1 MKKIIIGL
9 MGLSL
14 FTVFAV
20 LVLASPSNIL
30 YFLNWGEYIDMSLVQ
45 RFEQEKN
52 CQVILETVTSSEAMY
67 QKITSGTTRLP
78 PFICL
83 SNDVREPASFPNFQ
97 IYGGFQKGRIRLLL
111 HALFLWGLF
120 DFLFGS

>member
-52 CQVILETVTSSEAMY
+52 CQVIL
-67 QKITSGTTRLP
+67 
-78 PFICL
+78 
-83 SNDVREPASFPNFQ
+83 
-97 IYGGFQKGRIRLLL
+97 
-111 HALFLWGLF
+111 
-120 DFLFGS
+120 

>member
-30 YFLNWGEYIDMSLVQ
+30 YFLNWGEYIDMNLVQ

-67 QKITSGTTRLP
+67 QKKI
-78 PFICL
+78 
-83 SNDVREPASFPNFQ
+83 
-97 IYGGFQKGRIRLLL
+97 GRA
-111 HALFLWGLF
+111 HV
-120 DFLFGS
+120 

>member
-67 QKITSGTTRLP
+67 QKIVP
-78 PFICL
+78 A
-83 SNDVREPASFPNFQ
+83 NVRAFVDMKVESQKPKKKVRDAPASAV
-97 IYGGFQKGRIRLLL
+97 GG
-111 HALFLWGLF
+111 GL
-120 DFLFGS
+120 